1 MDLEQMSDNKSDAT
15 DTSATPGGFQAT
27 YSSIFRTRGA
37 IVLLGLLVAGLLLAL
52 TAYKLDWSKVQLAF
66 RTATWLPW
74 LPFAI
79 VTYMVGMLARGVR
92 LKLLVQQEAQ
102 LSVLT
107 ASNIV
112 AVGYATN
119 NILPARLGEFA
130 RAGMLAERTGMPYL
144 LALTITF
151 LERLLDGIII
161 LFFFVLSSLMIPTD
175 EWMRQA
181 ASICAILFAG
191 AMFVVGFITLSPQ
204 SAIGLTS
211 NLTSWMGQKW
221 HDRFIAF
228 VSQINNGFKCLRD
241 AKSALLVLFSSA
253 LVWLIESAFFMFIM
267 PCFGMKPD
275 LLKAIATMS
284 FTNLGILVP
293 STPGYV
299 GVYHAACQ
307 TALMAVSLGTGHTLD
322 PNTAIS
328 YAVIVHFVF
337 FVTVTIWGIIAMAR
351 YSFELGSA
359 QALAWQAKSIEIKN
373 MPETQDTFLPRVI
386 TTYPAVTEEIKK
398 GMSPFWVELCQCFI
412 PKEDILQDANAQR
425 EVMSDVSAFTLT
437 EIESIP
443 FRFLVLFKIGLFGF
457 KSYVLLTTGTFL
469 CNLPQEKRRRLVES
483 WAFGKVALTRK
494 FMKLIRSL
502 TILAFYEHPL
512 IREKFN
518 EY

>member
-1 MDLEQMSDNKSDAT
+1 MDSEQMSDNKSDA
-15 DTSATPGGFQAT
+15 PGGFQAT

-37 IVLLGLLVAGLLLAL
+37 IILLGLVVAGLLFVL
-52 TAYKLDWSKVQLAF
+52 TAYKLDWSKVLLAF
-66 RTATWLPW
+66 KTAVWLPW
-74 LPFAI
+74 LPLA
-79 VTYMVGMLARGVR
+79 VLTYMFGMLARGVR
-92 LKLLVQQEAQ
+92 LKILVQPEAK
-102 LSVLT
+102 LTILT

-130 RAGMLAERTGMPYL
+130 RAAMLGERTGMPYL

-151 LERLLDGIII
+151 LERLLDGIVI
-161 LFFFVLSSLMIPTD
+161 LFFFVVSSLLIPTD

-181 ASICAILFAG
+181 ASICAILFAC

-211 NLTSWMGQKW
+211 NLTAWMGQKW

-228 VSQINNGFKCLRD
+228 VSQVNNGFKCLRD
-241 AKSALLVLFSSA
+241 ARSALLVLFSSA

-267 PCFGMKPD
+267 PCFGLSPN

-307 TALMAVSLGTGHTLD
+307 TALMAVSLGTGHRLD

-359 QALAWQAKSIEIKN
+359 QALAWEAKSIEIKN
-373 MPETQDTFLPRVI
+373 LPESSNLPFSPRVI
-386 TTYPAVTEEIKK
+386 TTYPAVTEEIKS
-398 GMSPFWVELCQCFI
+398 GMSPFWIELCQCFI
-412 PKEDILQDANAQR
+412 PEDDILSDKTVQS

-457 KSYVLLTTGTFL
+457 KTYVLVTTGSFL
-469 CNLPQEKRRRLVES
+469 CSLPLAKRRNIVDS

-502 TILAFYEHPL
+502 TLLAYYEHPR

-518 EY
+518 DY

>member
-1 MDLEQMSDNKSDAT
+1 MDSEQTSDNKSDA
-15 DTSATPGGFQAT
+15 PGGFQAT
-27 YSSIFRTRGA
+27 FSSIFRTRGA
-37 IVLLGLLVAGLLLAL
+37 IVLLGLIVAGLLFIL
-52 TAYKLDWSKVQLAF
+52 TAYKLDWSKILLAF
-66 RTATWLPW
+66 KTAVWLPW
-74 LPFAI
+74 LPLA
-79 VTYMVGMLARGVR
+79 VLTYMFGMLARGVR
-92 LKLLVQQEAQ
+92 LKILVQPEAR
-102 LSVLT
+102 LTVFT

-130 RAGMLAERTGMPYL
+130 RAAMLGERTGMPYL

-151 LERLLDGIII
+151 LERLLDGIVI
-161 LFFFVLSSLMIPTD
+161 LFFFVVSSLLIPTD

-211 NLTSWMGQKW
+211 NLTAWMGHKW

-241 AKSALLVLFSSA
+241 ARSALLVLFSSA

-267 PCFGMKPD
+267 PCFGLSPN

-307 TALMAVSLGTGHTLD
+307 TALMAVSLGTGHSLD

-359 QALAWQAKSIEIKN
+359 QALAWEAKSIEIKN
-373 MPETQDTFLPRVI
+373 LPESSDQTFSPRVI
-386 TTYPAVTEEIKK
+386 TSYPAVTEEIKSA
-398 GMSPFWVELCQCFI
+398 MAPFWIELCQCFI
-412 PKEDILQDANAQR
+412 PQEDILPDTTAQAA
-425 EVMSDVSAFTLT
+425 VMSDVSAFTLT

-457 KSYVLLTTGTFL
+457 KSYVLVTTGSFL
-469 CNLPQEKRRRLVES
+469 CSLPQAKRRKIVDS
-483 WAFGKVALTRK
+483 WAFGKIALTRK

-502 TILAFYEHPL
+502 TLLAYYEHPR

-518 EY
+518 DY

>member
-1 MDLEQMSDNKSDAT
+1 MEREQTSDNKTDAT
-15 DTSATPGGFQAT
+15 PSFQAKPT
-27 YSSIFRTRGA
+27 HESIFQTRGA
-37 IVLLGLLVAGLLLAL
+37 IILAGLFIAGLLLIL
-52 TAYKLDWSKVQLAF
+52 TAYKLDWHKVAF
-66 RTATWLPW
+66 AFQTAVWLPW
-74 LPFAI
+74 LPLAI
-79 VTYMVGMLARGVR
+79 VTYMAGMLLRGLR
-92 LKLLVQQEAQ
+92 LKILVQHESQ
-102 LSVLT
+102 LSVWT

-130 RAGMLAERTGMPYL
+130 RAGMLSERTGMPYL

-151 LERLLDGIII
+151 LERLLDGIVI
-161 LFFFVLSSLMIPTD
+161 LFFFVVSSLLIPTD
-175 EWMRQA
+175 EWMRHA
-181 ASICAILFAG
+181 ASICAVLFAC

-211 NLTSWMGQKW
+211 NLTGWMGQKW
-221 HDRFIAF
+221 HDRFLAF
-228 VSQINNGFKCLRD
+228 ISQVNNGFKCLRD
-241 AKSALLVLFSSA
+241 AKSALLVLFSSL
-253 LVWLIESAFFMFIM
+253 LVWLVESAFFMFIM
-267 PCFGMKPD
+267 PCFGLEPNI
-275 LLKAIATMS
+275 LKSIATMS

-322 PNTAIS
+322 PSTAIS

-359 QALAWQAKSIEIKN
+359 QALAWEAKPIEQLSESSEKN
-373 MPETQDTFLPRVI
+373 LSARVI

-412 PKEDILQDANAQR
+412 PREDILSDPSLQST
-425 EVMSDVSAFTLT
+425 VMTDVSAFTLT
-437 EIESIP
+437 EIECIP
-443 FRFLVLFKIGLFGF
+443 FRFQVLFKIGLLGF
-457 KSYVLLTTGTFL
+457 KSYVLLTTGSFL
-469 CNLPQEKRRRLVES
+469 CSLPEDKRRKLVES
-483 WAFGKVALTRK
+483 WAFGKIPVTRK

-502 TILAFYEHPL
+502 TLLAYYEHPAV
-512 IREKFN
+512 RERFN

>member
-1 MDLEQMSDNKSDAT
+1 MEREQTSDNKTDAIP
-15 DTSATPGGFQAT
+15 SFQAKPT
-27 YSSIFRTRGA
+27 GESIFQTRGA
-37 IVLLGLLVAGLLLAL
+37 IILAGLFIAGLLLIL
-52 TAYKLDWSKVQLAF
+52 TAYKLDWHKVMLAF
-66 RTATWLPW
+66 QTAIWLPW
-74 LPFAI
+74 LPLAV
-79 VTYMVGMLARGVR
+79 VTYMVGMLLRGLR
-92 LKLLVQQEAQ
+92 LKILVQHESQ
-102 LSVLT
+102 LSVWT

-130 RAGMLAERTGMPYL
+130 RAGMLSERTGMPYL

-151 LERLLDGIII
+151 LERLLDGIVI
-161 LFFFVLSSLMIPTD
+161 LVYSLLSPLLIPTD
-175 EWMRQA
+175 ECMMPS
-181 ASICAILFAG
+181 ASSCAVLSAVP
-191 AMFVVGFITLSPQ
+191 MLVVGVITVSPQ

-211 NLTSWMGQKW
+211 NLTGWMGQKW
-221 HDRFIAF
+221 HDRFLAF
-228 VSQINNGFKCLRD
+228 ISQVNNGFKCLRD
-241 AKSALLVLFSSA
+241 AKSALLVLFSSI
-253 LVWLIESAFFMFIM
+253 LVWLVESAFFMFIM
-267 PCFGMKPD
+267 PCFGLEPNI
-275 LLKAIATMS
+275 LKSIATMS

-322 PNTAIS
+322 PSTAIS

-359 QALAWQAKSIEIKN
+359 QALAWEAKPIEQLSESNEKN
-373 MPETQDTFLPRVI
+373 LSARVI

-412 PKEDILQDANAQR
+412 PREDILSDQAAQSA
-425 EVMSDVSAFTLT
+425 VMTDVSAFTLT
-437 EIESIP
+437 EIECIP
-443 FRFLVLFKIGLFGF
+443 FRFQVLFKIGLLGF
-457 KSYVLLTTGTFL
+457 KSYVLLTTGSFL
-469 CNLPQEKRRRLVES
+469 CSLPEDKRRRLVES
-483 WAFGKVALTRK
+483 WAFGKIPVTRK

-502 TILAFYEHPL
+502 TLLAYYEHPA
-512 IREKFN
+512 IRERFN